1 MAIALKTEG
10 LTKQYGVEMIVSA
23 GTAKLLPEFAFRE
36 LDLVR
41 VKGKREPVAIYE
53 PIGPAAEL
61 SADAQERLRSFA
73 AAVAAFR
80 LKQWDTAEAAL
91 QNLKERTEELLYN
104 VYLDRIE
111 QFRRVP
117 PPADWDGVFEH
128 LTK

>member
-1 MAIALKTEG
+1 MRSERWTAAAALARAGVLVLALSPAI
-10 LTKQYGVEMIVSA
+10 
-23 GTAKLLPEFAFRE
+23 
-36 LDLVR
+36 
-41 VKGKREPVAIYE
+41 VAQDAPPGE
-53 PIGPAAEL
+53 AAPPNPSGL
-61 SADAQERLRSFA
+61 SAEERQRMSAFA
-73 AAVAAFR
+73 AAIADFR
-80 LKQWDTAEAAL
+80 ARRWDAAEAAL